1 MKSCKE
7 VRVDLGSASP
17 ASYFRKDIA
26 VVFRQQPLSKP
37 LTEWRQLLS
46 VNNFGWLWVGQ
57 VLSQIGDGVS
67 KVALLFF
74 VYDLTGSALKMT
86 IVGILE
92 TIPPLV
98 FGPFVGVYLDRIPKK
113 AAMIAIDVSRS
124 VLLTMIPL
132 LYGFGLLTLMRLY
145 VLVFVVALFSMAFG
159 PALNA
164 AVPLLVKQH
173 QLIRANA
180 IMQSSTTIGQLL
192 GPGISGILIA
202 VIGAPNALYITAA
215 AFVLSAAAKVPLEIP
230 HRLSRRQRRQSLLH
244 DLHLGFRFVF
254 VDNRL
259 LLGLMIVA
267 SFFTLGITGFVY
279 LLPVIGQQLLHA
291 DSVAIGWLWSALS
304 IGVFSTTVW
313 LAWRHNADFRERL
326 WMIVGASIVG
336 GLAVFGLTAIPVTI
350 VAALFIVLIGG
361 SSGLVTPVVSATLQ
375 EMAPKGML
383 ARVFSVFNTGT
394 MAFAMLGMTLFGWV
408 ADTFSPVISLVGIGA
423 ATLVTGVMAALLAS
437 RHQRPSIAKPSASVS
452 QI

>member
-1 MKSCKE
+1 MVE
-7 VRVDLGSASP
+7 
-17 ASYFRKDIA
+17 FR
-26 VVFRQQPLSKP
+26 RQSLSEH
-37 LTEWRQLLS
+37 LAEWRQLLS

-57 VLSQIGDGVS
+57 ILSQIGDGVS

-86 IVGILE
+86 VIGILE

-98 FGPFVGVYLDRIPKK
+98 FGPFVGVLLDRIPKR
-113 AAMIAIDVSRS
+113 AAMLVLDVTRA
-124 VLLTMIPL
+124 VLLTVIPL
-132 LYGFGLLTLMRLY
+132 LYALGLLTLMRLY
-145 VLVFVVALFSMAFG
+145 VLVFVVALFGMAFG

-164 AVPLLVKQH
+164 AIPLLVKQN
-173 QLIRANA
+173 QLTRANA

-192 GPGISGILIA
+192 GPAISGVLIA
-202 VIGAPNALYITAA
+202 VIGAPNALYITAG
-215 AFVLSAAAKVPLEIP
+215 AFLLSAVAKIPLKIP
-230 HRLSRRQRRQSLLH
+230 HRMSSRRRQSLLR
-244 DLHLGFRFVF
+244 DLHIGFRFVF
-254 VDNRL
+254 IDNRL

-279 LLPVIGQQLLHA
+279 LLPVIGKRLLHA

-304 IGVFSTTVW
+304 IGVLSTTAW
-313 LAWRHNADFRERL
+313 LAWRHHADFRERL

-336 GLAVFGLTAIPVTI
+336 GLAVFGLTVIPVTI

-375 EMAPKGML
+375 EMAPKEML
-383 ARVFSVFNTGT
+383 ARVFGVFNTGT

-408 ADTFSPVISLVGIGA
+408 ADTFSPVISLVGIGT
-423 ATLVTGVMAALLAS
+423 ATLVTGVMAGLLAS
-437 RHQRPSIAKPSASVS
+437 RCRRPSTAKPSASTS
-452 QI
+452 QV